1 MRTYMKKTTSALN
14 PKSNIYRLA
23 LSLTLWLP
31 FSALAAAPL
40 PAPIA
45 ALEKQGFELKGE
57 FSAPGGLQGYA
68 MQFQGQGTTVYLTP
82 DKQHA
87 IMGNMVDAQG
97 RNLSDEQIEKFVY
110 APMAKE
116 MWNTLGQ
123 HHWISAGNKEA
134 SHIVYVFADPYCPYC
149 TEFWEQAKPW
159 VASGKVQLRILL
171 VGMLRPDSGQKAAA
185 IMMAEDP
192 VKTLADYEDSKG
204 KFSLTIPEKITPQVG
219 EALKNNL
226 TLMDELGGSATPSI
240 YYLNAD
246 GRLQQHQGKPD
257 EETLKTIMGEK

>member
-1 MRTYMKKTTSALN
+1 MNKIMQLVISLN
-14 PKSNIYRLA
+14 LLIP
-23 LSLTLWLP
+23 LTG
-31 FSALAAAPL
+31 LAAAERL

-57 FSAPGGLQGYA
+57 FTAPSGLPGYV

-87 IMGNMVDAQG
+87 IMGNMVDAAG
-97 RNLSDEQIEKFVY
+97 NNLSDKQVEKFVY

-116 MWNTLGQ
+116 MWNKLGQ
-123 HHWISAGNKEA
+123 HRWIVAGSQDA
-134 SHIVYVFADPYCPYC
+134 PHIVYVFADPYCPYC
-149 TEFWEQAKPW
+149 TEFWQQAQPW
-159 VASGKVQLRILL
+159 LASGKVQLRVLL

-185 IMMAEDP
+185 IMMTKDP
-192 VKTLADYEDSKG
+192 AKTLADYENSKG
-204 KFSLTIPEKITPQVG
+204 KLALEKPEKIPAEVG

-226 TLMDELGGSATPSI
+226 TLMDDLGGSATPAI
-240 YYLNAD
+240 YYLNTE

-257 EETLKTIMGEK
+257 EETLKVIMGDK